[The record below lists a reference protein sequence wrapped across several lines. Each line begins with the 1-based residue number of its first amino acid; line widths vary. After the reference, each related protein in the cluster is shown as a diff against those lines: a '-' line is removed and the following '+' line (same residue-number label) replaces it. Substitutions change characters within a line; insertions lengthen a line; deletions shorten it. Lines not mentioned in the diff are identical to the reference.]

1 MRNEVLTQAKRIVV
15 KIGSSLVSSREAG
28 LEPDRIDRLAEDL
41 AALRAAGRDVLV
53 VSSGAIVSGI
63 KKLSLKE
70 YPKSLPVKQAAAA
83 VGQSRLMWAYE
94 KSFERLGIK
103 VAQILLTHDDL
114 ADRRRF
120 LNARH
125 TLAALIEFQ
134 VIPII
139 NENDTVAVDE
149 IRVGDND
156 TLAAEVAHLVDADL
170 LVILSDIDGLFTED
184 PRKNPS
190 AELIPLIAEITDDI
204 ERRAGISTTFGST
217 GGMATK
223 VRAAKKVGEYG
234 VATLIVNG
242 QTKGLLPHIL
252 LGNNPGG
259 SLFLPKARRMN
270 SRKHWIG
277 YTLRARGAISLD
289 QGAVDALTKR
299 GKSLLASGIVTV
311 TGSFEAGDPISCL
324 DPDGKEFAK
333 GLVNC
338 SSDTLIKI
346 KGLKTAE
353 IQQRLGPQEYEEVIH
368 RACWAVPST
377 PFTMVMWRLRAR
389 RVRCSHSTE
398 WS

>member
-1 MRNEVLTQAKRIVV
+1 M

-28 LEPDRIDRLAEDL
+28 LEPERIDRLAEDL
-41 AALRAAGRDVLV
+41 AALRSAGREVLV

-94 KSFERLGIK
+94 KSFERLGIQ
-103 VAQILLTHDDL
+103 VAQILLTHQDL

-125 TLAALIEFQ
+125 TLTALIEFQ

-190 AELIPLIAEITDDI
+190 AELIPLISEITEDI
-204 ERRAGISTTFGST
+204 ERRAGVSTTFGST

-223 VRAAKKVGEYG
+223 VRAAKKVGDYG

-242 QTKGLLPHIL
+242 QTAGLLPQIL
-252 LGNNPGG
+252 SGTNPGG
-259 SLFLPKARRMN
+259 SLFLAKARRMN

-277 YTLRARGAISLD
+277 YTLRARGTISVD
-289 QGAVDALTKR
+289 QGAVEALTKR

-338 SSDTLIKI
+338 SSETLMKI

-368 RACWAVPST
+368 RDNLVI
-377 PFTMVMWRLRAR
+377 L
-389 RVRCSHSTE
+389 
-398 WS
+398 

>member
-1 MRNEVLTQAKRIVV
+1 MRNEVLTQARRIVV
-15 KIGSSLVSSREAG
+15 KVGSSLVSSREAG
-28 LEPDRIDRLAEDL
+28 LEPERIDRLAEDL
-41 AALRAAGRDVLV
+41 AALRTAGREILV

-103 VAQILLTHDDL
+103 VAQILLTHQDL

-125 TLAALIEFQ
+125 TLTALIDFQ
-134 VIPII
+134 VVPII

-204 ERRAGISTTFGST
+204 ERRSGVSNTFGAT

-242 QTKGLLPHIL
+242 QRPGLLPQIL
-252 LGNNPGG
+252 SGSNPGG
-259 SLFLPKARRMN
+259 SLFLAKARRMN
-270 SRKHWIG
+270 SRKHWIA
-277 YTLRARGAISLD
+277 YTLRARGAITLD
-289 QGAVDALTKR
+289 AGAVDALTKR

-311 TGSFEAGDPISCL
+311 TGTFEAGDPISCL

-338 SSDTLIKI
+338 SSDTLMKI

-353 IQQRLGPQEYEEVIH
+353 IQQRIGPQEYEEVIH
-368 RACWAVPST
+368 RDNLVI
-377 PFTMVMWRLRAR
+377 L
-389 RVRCSHSTE
+389 
-398 WS
+398 

>member
-1 MRNEVLTQAKRIVV
+1 MRSEVLKQAKRIVV

-28 LEPDRIDRLAEDL
+28 LEPERIDRLAEDL
-41 AALRAAGRDVLV
+41 AALRSAGREVLV

-94 KSFERLGIK
+94 KSFERLGIQ
-103 VAQILLTHDDL
+103 VAQILLTHQDL

-125 TLAALIEFQ
+125 TLTALIEFQ

-190 AELIPLIAEITDDI
+190 AELIPLISEITEDI
-204 ERRAGISTTFGST
+204 ERRAGVSTTFGST

-223 VRAAKKVGEYG
+223 VRAAKKVGDYG

-242 QTKGLLPHIL
+242 QTAGLLPQIL
-252 LGNNPGG
+252 SGTNPGG
-259 SLFLPKARRMN
+259 SLFLAKARRMN

-277 YTLRARGAISLD
+277 YTLRARGTISVD
-289 QGAVDALTKR
+289 QGAVEALTKR

-338 SSDTLIKI
+338 SAETLMKI

-368 RACWAVPST
+368 RDNLVI
-377 PFTMVMWRLRAR
+377 L
-389 RVRCSHSTE
+389 
-398 WS
+398 

>member
-1 MRNEVLTQAKRIVV
+1 MRSEVLKQAKRIVV

-28 LEPDRIDRLAEDL
+28 LEPERIDRLAEDL
-41 AALRAAGRDVLV
+41 AALRSAGREVLV

-94 KSFERLGIK
+94 KSFERLGIQ
-103 VAQILLTHDDL
+103 VAQILLTHQDL

-125 TLAALIEFQ
+125 TLTALIEFQ

-190 AELIPLIAEITDDI
+190 AELIPLISEITEDI
-204 ERRAGISTTFGST
+204 ERRAGVSTTFGST

-223 VRAAKKVGEYG
+223 VRAAKKVGDYG

-242 QTKGLLPHIL
+242 QTAGLLPQIL
-252 LGNNPGG
+252 SGTNPGG
-259 SLFLPKARRMN
+259 SLFLAKARRMN

-277 YTLRARGAISLD
+277 YTLRARGTISVD
-289 QGAVDALTKR
+289 QGAVEALTKR

-338 SSDTLIKI
+338 SSETLVKI

-368 RACWAVPST
+368 RDNLVI
-377 PFTMVMWRLRAR
+377 L
-389 RVRCSHSTE
+389 
-398 WS
+398 

>member
-1 MRNEVLTQAKRIVV
+1 MRNEVLTQARRIVV
-15 KIGSSLVSSREAG
+15 KVGSSLVSSREAG
-28 LEPDRIDRLAEDL
+28 LEPERIDRLAEDL
-41 AALRAAGRDVLV
+41 AALRTAGREILV

-103 VAQILLTHDDL
+103 VAQILLTHQDL

-125 TLAALIEFQ
+125 TLTALIEFQ
-134 VIPII
+134 VVPII

-204 ERRAGISTTFGST
+204 ERRAGVSTTFGST

-242 QTKGLLPHIL
+242 QRPGLLPQIL
-252 LGNNPGG
+252 SGSNPGG
-259 SLFLPKARRMN
+259 SLFLAKARRMN

-277 YTLRARGAISLD
+277 YTLRARGAITLD
-289 QGAVDALTKR
+289 QGAVEALTKR

-311 TGSFEAGDPISCL
+311 TGTFEAGDPISCL

-338 SSDTLIKI
+338 SSDTLMKT

-368 RACWAVPST
+368 RDNLVI
-377 PFTMVMWRLRAR
+377 L
-389 RVRCSHSTE
+389 
-398 WS
+398 

>member
-1 MRNEVLTQAKRIVV
+1 MRNEVLKQATRIVV

-103 VAQILLTHDDL
+103 VAQILLTHHDL

-125 TLAALIEFQ
+125 TLAALIDFQ

-252 LGNNPGG
+252 LGHHPGG
-259 SLFLPKARRMN
+259 SLFLAKARRMN

-311 TGSFEAGDPISCL
+311 AGSFEAGDPISCL

-338 SSDTLIKI
+338 SSDTLMKI

-353 IQQRLGPQEYEEVIH
+353 IQARLGPQEYEEVIH
-368 RACWAVPST
+368 RDNLVI
-377 PFTMVMWRLRAR
+377 L
-389 RVRCSHSTE
+389 
-398 WS
+398 

>member
-1 MRNEVLTQAKRIVV
+1 MRSEVLKQAKRIVV

-28 LEPDRIDRLAEDL
+28 LEPERIDRLAEDL
-41 AALRAAGRDVLV
+41 AALRSAGREVLV

-94 KSFERLGIK
+94 KSFERLGIQ
-103 VAQILLTHDDL
+103 VAQILLTHQDL

-125 TLAALIEFQ
+125 TLTALIEFQ
-134 VIPII
+134 VIPIV

-190 AELIPLIAEITDDI
+190 AELIPLISEITEDI
-204 ERRAGISTTFGST
+204 ERRAGVSTTFGST

-223 VRAAKKVGEYG
+223 VRAAKKVGDYG

-242 QTKGLLPHIL
+242 QTAGLLPQIL
-252 LGNNPGG
+252 SGTNPGG
-259 SLFLPKARRMN
+259 SLFLAKARRMN

-277 YTLRARGAISLD
+277 YTLRARGTISVD
-289 QGAVDALTKR
+289 QGAVEALTKR

-338 SSDTLIKI
+338 SSETLVKI

-368 RACWAVPST
+368 RDNLVI
-377 PFTMVMWRLRAR
+377 L
-389 RVRCSHSTE
+389 
-398 WS
+398 